1 MTTSEN
7 GQKPPARRRYDSGMT
22 TLDPDVCYRAVA
34 ARDPRFDGVFFVA
47 VRSTRIYC
55 RPICPVRTPQR
66 SSCNFFATAAA
77 AERAGYRPCLRCR
90 PELAPGHA
98 PVDAV
103 GRLARAA
110 AARIEAAAADDEL
123 CLEQLAAELGVSD
136 RQLRRAVQREF
147 GVSPVALAQTHRL
160 LLAKKLLT
168 ETRLPMIDVA
178 FASGFGSVRRFNH
191 LFRTRYRLNPAR
203 FRSAGGKALPGDDRL
218 RLRLAYRPPLAWG
231 ELLAFLGARAT
242 AGVEAV
248 SGDVYA
254 RTVAIGRHRGWVVV
268 RLDSKP
274 GGLAVELP
282 AALAPALPQLL
293 ARLRGLFDLDARPDV
308 IDAHLSADARLAP
321 LVTACPGLRV
331 PGCFDGFELLSRAV
345 LGQQVSVRAATTLS
359 GRLAAAFG
367 DPVEAPVDGLCRLFP
382 TAERLAVADVG
393 ELIALG
399 LTASRATCLRAA
411 AEAVCEGRVRIAPAA
426 DPEAFAK
433 RLCELPGVGDWT
445 AQYVALRAARWPDA
459 FPHGDLG
466 LRKALGDELT
476 PRGVLAA
483 AEGWRPWRAYAAMHL
498 WRAPAARPQRRKK
511 YA

>member
-1 MTTSEN
+1 MTS
-7 GQKPPARRRYDSGMT
+7 
-22 TLDPDVCYRAVA
+22 LDPDVCYRAVS

-55 RPICPVRTPQR
+55 RPICPVRTPQH
-66 SSCNFFATAAA
+66 SSCSFFATAAA

-90 PELAPGHA
+90 PELAPGHSPA
-98 PVDAV
+98 DAV

-110 AARIEAAAADDEL
+110 AARIEAAAADDAL
-123 CLEQLAAELGVSD
+123 RLDDLAEELGVSD
-136 RQLRRAVQREF
+136 RQLRRAVRHEF
-147 GVSPVALAQTHRL
+147 GVSPVGLAQTHRL

-168 ETRLPMIDVA
+168 ETWLSMIDVA

-203 FRSAGGKALPGDDRL
+203 FRSAGGEAAAGDDRL

-242 AGVEAV
+242 AGVETV
-248 SGDVYA
+248 SGDTYA
-254 RTVAIGRHRGWVVV
+254 RTVAIGRHRGWVVI
-268 RLDSKP
+268 RSDAKP
-274 GGLAVELP
+274 DGLAVELP

-308 IDAHLSADARLAP
+308 IDAHLSDDARLAP
-321 LVTACPGLRV
+321 LVAACPGLRV
-331 PGCFDGFELLSRAV
+331 PGCFDGFELLARAI
-345 LGQQVSVRAATTLS
+345 LGQQISVRAATTLA

-367 DPVEAPVDGLCRLFP
+367 DPVEAPVEGLCRLFP
-382 TAERLAVADVG
+382 TAGRLAAVEVG
-393 ELIALG
+393 ELTAIG
-399 LTASRATCLRAA
+399 LTAARAGFLRAA
-411 AEAVCEGRVRIAPAA
+411 AEAVRESRVRIGPAA

-433 RLCELPGVGDWT
+433 QLCELPGVGDWT

-459 FPHGDLG
+459 FPHGDLA
-466 LRKALGDELT
+466 LRKALGNDLT
-476 PRGVLAA
+476 PRGMLAA

-498 WRAPAARPQRRKK
+498 WRAPVARPQRRKK